1 MSLTILCKARTV
13 KPLQARR
20 PALAPLKP
28 RHRVFVAASNLHFPS
43 GNEDHRRHPG
53 QQRQPLNA
61 AVDPT
66 YDRERRERLN
76 QEFSP
81 ESANDQ
87 IATQQ
92 QRLHTLFAS
101 NC

>member
-1 MSLTILCKARTV
+1 VSITILWKARTV
-13 KPLQARR
+13 RPLQARR
-20 PALAPLKP
+20 PTLAQLKP
-28 RHRVFVAASNLHFPS
+28 RHRVFLAASNLHFPLRD
-43 GNEDHRRHPG
+43 EDHRRHPG
-53 QQRQPLNA
+53 QQRQPVNA

-76 QEFSP
+76 QAFSP